1 LTRIA
6 RLNSALRRK
15 IRDLE
20 LRGLHVEL
28 LRRTVGLSVR
38 QEGFVPR
45 RELLVVVINGQSPV
59 AGYHAELVHRFG
71 RPEPL
76 ARVPVLSPRP
86 VTIGG
91 HALGRPVAMA
101 PPLR

>member
-1 LTRIA
+1 L
-6 RLNSALRRK
+6 
-15 IRDLE
+15 
-20 LRGLHVEL
+20 
-28 LRRTVGLSVR
+28 
-38 QEGFVPR
+38 PR